1 MDEDQLGVT
10 EAFLAG
16 RVEIG
21 AEDRPVIPPEVSGLV
36 ELALASPDVAK
47 EIPSLNDDWIK
58 VAGFRRGWLDVA
70 ADGKAIVPPVVEEL
84 VRLGLRLSSPVQD
97 EPLPPGERRRGPDR
111 RQTVDLVRFERG
123 EPERRKGPAGED
135 RRRKGDG

>member
-21 AEDRPVIPPEVSGLV
+21 AEDRPVIPPAVSDLV

-47 EIPSLNDDWIK
+47 EIPSLKDDWIK

-70 ADGKAIVPPVVEEL
+70 ADGKAIVPTVVEEL
-84 VRLGLRLSSPVQD
+84 VRLGLRLSSPGQ

-123 EPERRKGPAGED
+123 EPERRRNPPGSD
-135 RRRKGDG
+135 RRRSD

>member
-1 MDEDQLGVT
+1 MDEDQLVVT

-21 AEDRPVIPPEVSGLV
+21 AEDRPVIPVAVSDLV
-36 ELALASPDVAK
+36 ELALASPDVAR
-47 EIPSLNDDWIK
+47 ETRSLHDDWIK
-58 VAGFRRGWLDVA
+58 VAGFRRGWLDVS
-70 ADGKAIVPPVVEEL
+70 ADGKAVVPTVVEEL
-84 VRLGLRLSSPVQD
+84 VRLGLRLSRPGQD

-123 EPERRKGPAGED
+123 DPERRQGSAGED
-135 RRRKGDG
+135 RRRDG